1 MSEYQVQNT
10 RVFGNGKSFNCLNKV
25 TANELCNLL
34 NTYEKTSVEYHQ
46 IEDKLDKVQRTIISL
61 QMSVSIIS
69 DELEKIHQEVIQ

>member
-1 MSEYQVQNT
+1 MSEYKIQGS
-10 RVFGNGKSFNCLNKV
+10 RVYGNGHSYNCTNKV